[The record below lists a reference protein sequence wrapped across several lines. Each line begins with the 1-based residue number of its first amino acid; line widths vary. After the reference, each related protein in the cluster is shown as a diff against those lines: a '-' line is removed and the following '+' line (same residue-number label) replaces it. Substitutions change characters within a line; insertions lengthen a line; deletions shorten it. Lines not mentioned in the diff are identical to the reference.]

1 MVMDAFT
8 HLLACIVI
16 AMVGGFAAS
25 ELWSMDF
32 VPATAGCLF
41 LLSLAQAT
49 RP

>member
-1 MVMDAFT
+1 MLMAAFT

-16 AMVGGFAAS
+16 AMLGGFAAS
-25 ELWSMDF
+25 ELWGMDF

-41 LLSLAQAT
+41 LLSLAQAN